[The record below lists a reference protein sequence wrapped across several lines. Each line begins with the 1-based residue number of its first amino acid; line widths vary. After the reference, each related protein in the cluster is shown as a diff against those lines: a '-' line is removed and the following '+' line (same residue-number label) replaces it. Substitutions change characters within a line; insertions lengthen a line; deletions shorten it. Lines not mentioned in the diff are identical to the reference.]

1 MKTSINTN
9 TVLGNTG
16 KTSIVLPTFS
26 YVCPD
31 PDAVAFLSAAGVTD
45 ALSLYAV
52 CTLVTD
58 LKTAGL
64 WTKMTAVYPFVGS
77 TPASHKFNLINP
89 ADSDAA
95 KRLVFNGGII
105 HSSTGALPNGVNGYA
120 NTFVNSD
127 ITNFPIPD
135 YISFSY
141 YSRTPGSHVTG
152 GNVIGSFGNPA
163 TQATSARLLIRFV
176 GNPDSSVSA
185 INYPDGIQPN
195 ASTTTDTDGSGYYIG
210 TRTSSAS
217 KLFIRGILRGSAS
230 GGTTTCSPPPVDMYL
245 FAYSNRGISALNFT
259 NKECAFAHIGK
270 GLSDA
275 ECVTLSTIVDNF
287 QTTLG
292 RNV

>member
-1 MKTSINTN
+1 MRTSINFN
-9 TVLGNTG
+9 TVLGYSG
-16 KTSIVLPTFS
+16 HTSIVLPSGF
-26 YVCPD
+26 VCPD
-31 PDAVAFLSAAGVTD
+31 PDAIAFLTAAGITD
-45 ALSLYAV
+45 NTISSAI
-52 CTLVTD
+52 CELVRD
-58 LKTAGL
+58 LKSARL
-64 WTKMTAVYPFVGS
+64 WNKMRAIYPFVGG
-77 TPASHKFNLINP
+77 TATTHKYNLKDP
-89 ADSDAA
+89 QDSDPAY
-95 KRLVFNGGII
+95 RLVFNGGII

-152 GNVIGSFGNPA
+152 GNVIGSFSNPA
-163 TQATSARLLIRFV
+163 VEVTSARLLIRFV
-176 GNPDSSVSA
+176 GNPNSSISA

-210 TRTSSAS
+210 TRTSSDS
-217 KLFIRGILRGSAS
+217 KLFIRGILRGSGS
-230 GGTTTCSPPPVDMYL
+230 GGTTTFSPPPVDMYL
-245 FAYSNRGISALNFT
+245 FAYNNRGISALNFT